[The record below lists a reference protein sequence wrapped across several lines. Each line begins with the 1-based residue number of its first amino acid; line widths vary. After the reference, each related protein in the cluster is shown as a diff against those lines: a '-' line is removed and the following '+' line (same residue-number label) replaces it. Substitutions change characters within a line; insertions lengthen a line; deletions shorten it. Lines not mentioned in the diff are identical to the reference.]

1 MRNKKLRLYTIVWR
15 NGKNDSRDQIVSTH
29 ENAIF
34 ATAKCERLNALFR
47 ADIRFANYGFAPEA
61 GFYVQQQQLAPV
73 CFESTSAA
81 IKPQIKRAYIEP

>member
-15 NGKNDSRDQIVSTH
+15 NGKNDSRDQLVSTH

-47 ADIRFANYGFAPEA
+47 ADIRSASYGFGPQA
-61 GFYVQQQQLAPV
+61 GFT
-73 CFESTSAA
+73 FSNNN
-81 IKPQIKRAYIEP
+81 